1 MSAGVAARDRL
12 LSYENGLLLLLG
24 LTFGFV
30 FFDRNAASY
39 LAPFIAPDLELN
51 NTQIGLLGSA
61 LSLTWAI
68 SAYVFGAWS
77 DRIGVR
83 KPFLLASVLSFSLCS
98 FLSGIAS
105 SFGVLLASRLL
116 MGLAEGLY
124 LPIAMAIMV
133 VASTEKRRG
142 LNMGV
147 MQNFF
152 SNLLG
157 SFVAPLV
164 LVAIAEHFN
173 WRMSFFIAGVP
184 GLICTLLIW
193 RYVREPTRA
202 PTPQAG
208 AAAGPTT
215 RHMGLKEML
224 RVRNVWLCVLISCF
238 MVPWMVLGW
247 TFMPVF
253 YVNYRHFTP
262 SDMSILMSILGACA
276 AVGAFVVPALS
287 DRFGRKS
294 IMIGFSFLGA
304 LCPLAALY
312 YSGPFLVLGVLIFIG
327 WLASGVFPLFM
338 GTIPAEST
346 SPRHVAT
353 AMGLVVGTGEIL
365 GGFGGPTLAGWI
377 ADQTSL
383 AAPILMQAGCAIA
396 AGLLSLL
403 LSETAPVKVGV
414 LAGRPGQGGAFPVTT
429 PD

>member
-1 MSAGVAARDRL
+1 MNSGAPARGGL
-12 LSYENGLLLLLG
+12 FSYENGLLLLLG
-24 LTFGFV
+24 LTFGFL

-39 LAPFIAPDLELN
+39 LAPFIARDLALN

-61 LSLTWAI
+61 LSVTWAL
-68 SAYVFGAWS
+68 SAYFFGAWS

-83 KPFLLASVLSFSLCS
+83 KPFLLVSVVSFSLCS
-98 FLSGIAS
+98 FLSGIAQ

-124 LPIAMAIMV
+124 LPVAMAIMLV
-133 VASTEKRRG
+133 VSTEKRRG

-147 MQNFF
+147 MQNLF

-164 LVAIAEHFN
+164 LVAIAEHYN
-173 WRMSFFIAGVP
+173 WRISFFLAGAP
-184 GLICTLLIW
+184 GLLCALLIW

-202 PTPQAG
+202 PTSTRADAPVG
-208 AAAGPTT
+208 E
-215 RHMGLKEML
+215 RHMGLVEML

-247 TFMPVF
+247 AFMPVF
-253 YVNYRHFTP
+253 YVNYRHIAP
-262 SDMSILMSILGACA
+262 SDMSILMSVLGASA
-276 AVGAFVVPALS
+276 ALGSFVVPALS
-287 DRFGRKS
+287 DRFGRKP
-294 IMIGFSFLGA
+294 IMIGFSFLGV
-304 LCPLAALY
+304 LVSLAALY
-312 YSGPFLVLGVLIFIG
+312 YSGPLPVLAALVFVG

-353 AMGLVVGTGEIL
+353 AMGLIVGVGEII

-377 ADQTSL
+377 ADRTSL
-383 AAPILMQAGCAIA
+383 AAPILMQAGCALA
-396 AGLLSLL
+396 GGLLSLFL
-403 LSETAPVKVGV
+403 IESAPAKVGHP
-414 LAGRPGQGGAFPVTT
+414 ASDRAQGEAVPQPT

>member
-1 MSAGVAARDRL
+1 MSETARVKSGL

-39 LAPFIAPDLELN
+39 LTPFIAPDLDLN

-61 LSLTWAI
+61 LSVTWAI
-68 SAYVFGAWS
+68 SAYAFGAWS
-77 DRIGVR
+77 DHIGIR
-83 KPFLLASVLSFSLCS
+83 KPFLLVSVVSFSLCS
-98 FLSGIAS
+98 FLSGIAD

-116 MGLAEGLY
+116 MGFAEGPY
-124 LPIAMAIMV
+124 LPVAMTIMLLV
-133 VASTEKRRG
+133 STEKRRG

-157 SFVAPLV
+157 SFAAPLL
-164 LVAIAEHFN
+164 LVAIAEQYN
-173 WRMSFFIAGVP
+173 WRLSFYIAGIP
-184 GLICTLLIW
+184 GLVCALLIW
-193 RYVREPTRA
+193 KFVREPARA
-202 PTPQAG
+202 PTPRVDAPIET
-208 AAAGPTT
+208 ADP
-215 RHMGLKEML
+215 RMGLLEML

-247 TFMPVF
+247 AFMPVF

-276 AVGAFVVPALS
+276 ALGAFVVPALS
-287 DRFGRKS
+287 DRFGRKP
-294 IMIGFSFLGA
+294 IMIGFCFLGV

-312 YSGPFLVLGVLIFIG
+312 YSGPFLVLGLLIFIG

-346 SPRHVAT
+346 SPRHIAT
-353 AMGLVVGTGEIL
+353 AMGLVVGTGEII

-383 AAPILMQAGCAIA
+383 AAPILMQMGCAL
-396 AGLLSLL
+396 AGGVLSIFLL
-403 LSETAPVKVGV
+403 ETAPAKVRQR
-414 LAGRPGQGGAFPVTT
+414 LALAA
-429 PD
+429 